1 MCATLPPAPTLVGV
15 VPSPKL
21 SSAAIGCPLAS
32 RDALVIVTGC
42 PAMGLAWEITNAAT
56 GGSPGAS
63 ATSARGVAAPIAAID
78 NSGADAAGG
87 QSSTLPKLTD
97 QYHGP
102 PLLACSRAI
111 PMAVQDESSKT
122 ARSGGDNSQA
132 IRTSSARA
140 DPP

>member
-42 PAMGLAWEITNAAT
+42 PAVGLAWEITNAAT

-63 ATSARGVAAPIAAID
+63 ATSARGVAAPIDAID
-78 NSGADAAGG
+78 NSGAEAAGG
-87 QSSTLPKLTD
+87 AASTVAEVNE
-97 QYHGP
+97 Q
-102 PLLACSRAI
+102 
-111 PMAVQDESSKT
+111 
-122 ARSGGDNSQA
+122 
-132 IRTSSARA
+132 
-140 DPP
+140 

>member
-42 PAMGLAWEITNAAT
+42 PAMGLAWEMTNAAT

-97 QYHGP
+97 QYHRP
-102 PLLACSRAI
+102 PLLAFSRAA
-111 PMAVQDESSKT
+111 PPASPPAPSKT
-122 ARSGGDNSQA
+122 AKARGAKPQGARSA
-132 IRTSSARA
+132 
-140 DPP
+140 PPPAAAP